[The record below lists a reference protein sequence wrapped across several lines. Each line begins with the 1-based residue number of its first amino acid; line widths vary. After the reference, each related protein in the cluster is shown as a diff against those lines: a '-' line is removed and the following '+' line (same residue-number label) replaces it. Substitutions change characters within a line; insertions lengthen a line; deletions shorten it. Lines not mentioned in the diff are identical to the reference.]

1 MVESLQPNALMQR
14 VIPLRMS
21 ALAPMALT
29 LALLS
34 RGSVW
39 AGASTGC
46 PSDLDDSGN
55 VDSSDVGT
63 ILLSFGTAN
72 PATDLNFDGTV
83 DSADVGKL
91 LLDWGPCAC
100 SSTPITA
107 IFNSA
112 TPLEPDAI
120 QHTPSALVTHLA
132 DRARD
137 RHAREDIVNGVIF
150 RAYDHWLSWYWE
162 QRIADIVIE
171 DRVAKGGSGVSFTWT
186 TQAPMNP
193 AEFRTFYANTS
204 SVALYIN
211 NQSSN
216 PNMGVSLIASG
227 PSVIHPGETDYT
239 YQSVISRRSSDQA
252 LLRIGDRFEV
262 EISQFLL
269 APRNGRSNYYGTA
282 FLYVVGKGVVP
293 WYAKAK
299 EEATT
304 QAARDAASFDSVPLP
319 ESAWTGGSGTLPYQY
334 SNEPAERFKQMV
346 GNITPISAQ
355 AFLLGRRLHHTNFA
369 DGSHSESGNPKLMA
383 HAGQLGPKF
392 VNNSCVACHVNNGRS
407 VPPSVGTAIT
417 QSVVHVGA
425 DALGTPHPTLG
436 EELQPLSTTAAV
448 TTTIEAENYN
458 AMNGI
463 KTEVC
468 ADVGG
473 GRNVGYID
481 AGDWMA
487 YATQPLTVP
496 TTANYTI
503 EFRVASAVGGGR
515 LVLEEAGGSVTYAT
529 LDIPNTGGWQT
540 WVTLPVT
547 VQVPA
552 GNRSFAIAARL
563 GGFNLNWFRITPI
576 SGVDASEGSVI
587 LSGWNETPGTYGD
600 GTAYSLRSPTY
611 RFTGTVPQFFSVRN
625 APPLVGLGL
634 LEAIDESTLRALE
647 DPCDADDDGISGR
660 LATVN
665 DPRSSGVVRAG
676 RFTPKG
682 GQARVRDQVAYALN
696 RDMGVTSTTF
706 ATLDGETTA
715 RPAEVSDAEL
725 DSMYRYVALLGV
737 ASRRNLSNPT
747 TLRGEQLF
755 TSARCNAC
763 HTATLNT
770 GISHPFA
777 ELRAQTIHPY
787 TDLLLH
793 DLGPGLAD
801 NMGNPSVSA
810 SEWRTSPLW
819 SIGLTA
825 GVRGSEAFLHDGR
838 ARTLEE
844 AILWH
849 AGEAQASKDNFRSMS
864 AADRTALVEFL
875 KSI

>member
-1 MVESLQPNALMQR
+1 MG
-14 VIPLRMS
+14 
-21 ALAPMALT
+21 LT
-29 LALLS
+29 LALLH
-34 RGSVW
+34 GSSAW
-39 AGASTGC
+39 AGGSTGC
-46 PSDLDDSGN
+46 PADIDDSGM
-55 VDSSDVGT
+55 VDGSDLAR
-63 ILLSFGTAN
+63 LLQSFGTID
-72 PATDLNFDGTV
+72 PATDLNSNGIVNGEDM
-83 DSADVGKL
+83 AQL
-91 LLDWGPCAC
+91 LADWGACAC
-100 SSTPITA
+100 VATPITA
-107 IFNSA
+107 IFDST

-120 QHTPSALVTHLA
+120 QHTPLALITHLA
-132 DRARD
+132 DRVRD
-137 RHAREDIVNGVIF
+137 RHAREDVVNGVIF
-150 RAYDHWLSWYWE
+150 RAYDHWLPWYWE

-171 DRVAKGGSGVSFTWT
+171 DRVAKGGSGVTFTWT
-186 TQAPMNP
+186 THAPMNP

-216 PNMGVSLIASG
+216 PNMGVTLIASG
-227 PSVIHPGETDYT
+227 PSTTHPGEIDYT

-252 LLRIGDRFEV
+252 LLQVNDRFEV

-269 APRNGRSNYYGTA
+269 TPRNGRTNYYGTA

-334 SNEPAERFKQMV
+334 SNEPAERFKQMA
-346 GNITPISAQ
+346 GNITPTSGQ
-355 AFLLGRRLHHTNFA
+355 AFVLGRRLHHTNFA
-369 DGSHSESGNPKLMA
+369 DGSHSEAGNPTLMA
-383 HAGQLGPKF
+383 HSGQLGPKF
-392 VNNSCVACHVNNGRS
+392 VNNSCVACHINNGRS
-407 VPPSVGTAIT
+407 VPPAVGTAIT

-436 EELQPLSTTAAV
+436 EELQPRSTTAAV
-448 TTTIEAENYN
+448 TTTIEAESYN
-458 AMNGI
+458 VMSGI
-463 KTEVC
+463 MTEVC

-473 GRNVGYID
+473 GQNVGYID

-487 YATQPLTVP
+487 YATQSLTVP
-496 TTANYTI
+496 ATANYTI

-529 LDIPNTGGWQT
+529 VDIPNTGGWQT

-547 VQVPA
+547 VQLPT
-552 GNRSFAIAARL
+552 GNRSFGIAARL

-576 SGVDASEGSVI
+576 SGANASEGSVI

-600 GTAYSLRSPTY
+600 GTGYSLRSPTY
-611 RFTGTVPQFFSVRN
+611 HFTGTVPQFFSVRN

-647 DPCDADDDGISGR
+647 DPCDTNVDGISGR
-660 LATVN
+660 LATMN
-665 DPRSSGVVRAG
+665 DPRNSSVVRAG

-706 ATLDGETTA
+706 PTLDGETTA

-737 ASRRNLSNPT
+737 ASRRNLINPT

-755 TSARCNAC
+755 ASARCTAC

-801 NMGNPSVSA
+801 NMGGPSVSA

-825 GVRGSEAFLHDGR
+825 GVHGSEAFLHDGR

-849 AGEAQASKDNFRSMS
+849 AGEAEASKENFRSMN
-864 AADRTALVEFL
+864 AADRAALVAFL